1 MLQSMTD
8 LVHHFKQLP
17 PTLTMNQDG
26 IEVVAK
32 HVFCHRED
40 NDRAEMVSLLAG
52 HDDTVILQIEKKLL
66 ES

>member
-1 MLQSMTD
+1 MYFAT
-8 LVHHFKQLP
+8 
-17 PTLTMNQDG
+17 
-26 IEVVAK
+26 
-32 HVFCHRED
+32 ED